1 MPDLPRGTVAFLFTD
16 IEGSTPLW
24 ERNREV
30 MAASVGRHL
39 VLLRSAIESHNGVL
53 FKVVGDAVQAAFPTA
68 SDAADAAIA
77 GQRALSAEPWPDEL
91 GPLRV
96 RMALHAG
103 EAGPD
108 DRGDYLAPALNRLA
122 RLLAAGHGGQV
133 LLTDTVCRLLDGQL
147 PDGVT
152 LRELGRHELRDLQE
166 PEQVWQVVGPDL
178 PDGFPPLRSF
188 ERRPTNLPTQP
199 NSLVGREAE
208 LAELTAHIT
217 RPSVHLVTLTGPGG
231 TGKTRLA
238 LQAAASV
245 LEAFPDGVF
254 LVDLAPVVDPAL
266 VVPTIAGVLGVRAAS
281 SQAVGESL
289 ATWLAP
295 RRLLLVLDNLE
306 HLLPAAKA
314 IAALLAACP
323 RLTVLATSR
332 EPLHVR
338 TEREVPVAPLA
349 LPEEGITR
357 AADLARIPAVALFV
371 QRAEAANP
379 RFSLTEANATDVAA
393 ICQRLDGL
401 PLAIELA
408 AARIKLLPPAALLVR
423 LERRLP
429 LLTGGPRDLP
439 DRQRTLRDAI
449 AWSHDLLSLED
460 QVLFR
465 RLGVFAGGWTLDTTE
480 AVANPDGELDV
491 LGGLDSLLNK
501 SLVRSGH
508 PDELEPRFGMLETVR
523 EFALEQ
529 LGASGE
535 EATVRDAHAAAYLQL
550 AEQCH
555 REIWGPRQIAR
566 LHQIEAELPNVRA
579 ALAWLLESNRAS
591 DALRMAGNLGGFWY
605 MHSHFAEARRWVEAA
620 LAATDPEELSRARAL
635 WCLGFCAW
643 AQGDPGRARELL
655 RESER
660 LAHTVGDAD
669 TEVMAAAVSGSVAKY
684 GDDDAAAEVACLRAA
699 DVARAAGNL
708 HWVANSIMNLAE
720 VAYRRGDLA
729 LAEERA
735 RESLAIFRTLGSIFP
750 RHYTLSTLGY
760 VALDRGQ
767 TAAALTAF
775 EEGLEV
781 ARALNEG
788 RGIASLLA
796 AHAAVAVVVEEHDR
810 ALRLLGA
817 AEAVREKA
825 GHTVLLHQFRHAQ
838 TVAAVR
844 AVVGDTS
851 FETGFAAGQALRLTE
866 ALAEARAVGR
876 EDRLRAA

>member
-1 MPDLPRGTVAFLFTD
+1 MPELPHGTVAFLFTD
-16 IEGSTPLW
+16 IEGSTLLW
-24 ERNREV
+24 ESDRKA
-30 MAASVGRHL
+30 MAASVRRHL
-39 VLLRSAIESHNGVL
+39 VLLRAAIESHNGVL
-53 FKVVGDAVQAAFPTA
+53 FKVIGDAVQAAFPTA
-68 SDAADAAIA
+68 SDSVSAAIA
-77 GQRALSAEPWPDEL
+77 GQRAVAAEPWPDEL
-91 GPLRV
+91 GTLRV

-103 EAGPD
+103 EATPD
-108 DRGDYLAPALNRLA
+108 DRGDYLSPALNRLA
-122 RLLAAGHGGQV
+122 RLLAVGHGGQI
-133 LLTDTVCRLLDGQL
+133 LLTEAVRRLLDGQL
-147 PDGVT
+147 ADTVT
-152 LRELGRHELRDLQE
+152 LRDLGRHELRDLQE
-166 PEQVWQVVGPDL
+166 PEQVWQAIVPDL
-178 PDGFPPLRSF
+178 PDRFPPLKSLV
-188 ERRPTNLPTQP
+188 RRPTNLPTQP
-199 NSLVGREAE
+199 NPLVGREAE
-208 LAELTAHIT
+208 LAGLTAYLT
-217 RPSVHLVTLTGPGG
+217 RPGVHLVTLTGPGG

-238 LQAAASV
+238 LQAAADA
-245 LEAFPDGVF
+245 LDAFPDGAF
-254 LVDLAPVVDPAL
+254 FVDLAPVVDPAL
-266 VVPTIAGVLGVRAAS
+266 VVPTIAGVLGVRAGS
-281 SQAVGESL
+281 LSIGEAL
-289 ATWLAP
+289 TTWLSP

-314 IAALLAACP
+314 IAALIAACP
-323 RLTVLATSR
+323 SLTVLATSR
-332 EPLHVR
+332 EPLQLR
-338 TEREVPVAPLA
+338 SEREIPVAPLA
-349 LPEEGITR
+349 LPEEGT
-357 AADLARIPAVALFV
+357 AHVAGLASIPAVALFV

-379 RFSLTEANATDVAA
+379 RFALTQANATDVAEIA
-393 ICQRLDGL
+393 RRLDGL

-449 AWSHDLLSLED
+449 AWSHDLLSPED

-465 RLGVFAGGWTLDTTE
+465 RLGVFAGGWTLDMAE

-491 LGGLDSLLNK
+491 LGGLGSLVNK
-501 SLVRSGH
+501 SLVRSGD

-535 EATVRDAHAAAYLQL
+535 EATARDAHAAAYLQL

-555 REIWGPRQIAR
+555 SEIHWGPRQIAR
-566 LHQIEAELPNVRA
+566 LRQIEAELPNVRA
-579 ALAWLLESNRAS
+579 ALAWLLESNRGS
-591 DALRMAGNLGGFWY
+591 DALRMAGNLGVFWY
-605 MHSHFAEARRWVEAA
+605 MHSHFTEARRWVEAA
-620 LAATDPEELSRARAL
+620 LAATDSEEPSRARAL

-655 RESER
+655 RESEH
-660 LAHTVGDAD
+660 LARAVADAD
-669 TEVMAAAVSGSVAKY
+669 TEVLAAAVSGSVAKY
-684 GDDDAAAEVACLRAA
+684 GDDDAAAEVACLHAA

-708 HWVANSIMNLAE
+708 QYVANSIMNLAE

-796 AHAAVAVVVEEHDR
+796 AHAAVAVVVGEHDR

-825 GHTVLLHQFRHAQ
+825 GHTVLLHQFRHAR
-838 TVAAVR
+838 TITAVR
-844 AVVGDTS
+844 EAVGETA
-851 FETGFAAGQALRLTE
+851 FATGFAAGRALQLAE
-866 ALAEARAVGR
+866 ALAEAHAVG
-876 EDRLRAA
+876 EEARLQPA